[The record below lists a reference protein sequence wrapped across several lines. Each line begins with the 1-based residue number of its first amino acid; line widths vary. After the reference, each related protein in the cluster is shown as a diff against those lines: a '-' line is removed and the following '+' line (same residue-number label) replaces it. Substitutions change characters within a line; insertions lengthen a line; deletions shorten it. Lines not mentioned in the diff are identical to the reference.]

1 MITHT
6 HTSTYNATTFADPYK
21 KCRQCG
27 DWITGALD
35 APGPVIL
42 VPCEHQSD
50 YRDVCPSWGPVD
62 GCRCEPIDHATRV
75 AIALENRAEGFM
87 SYLRPAGALTEGE
100 ER

>member
-1 MITHT
+1 MITRT
-6 HTSTYNATTFADPYK
+6 HTKTYNVTTFADPYK

-27 DWITGALD
+27 GWITGVLA

-62 GCRCEPIDHATRV
+62 GCQCEPIDHAV
-75 AIALENRAEGFM
+75 P
-87 SYLRPAGALTEGE
+87 PASVVGDRQA
-100 ER
+100 